1 LKNIR
6 HRYGR
11 GFPQSRILQPVDYPD
26 VDEDDAVEI
35 TAKGILSS
43 QRLNL
48 LHDVT
53 MDERAKAFIASLFR
67 GVGVRFFVSDQFF
80 MLESDPNCIGA
91 SPKWALQFDSI
102 KGIIRERG
110 RLIVQVPPKKAALS
124 IPGWHRSNDPFLSFI
139 DAVYVC
145 RRWSKRLD
153 QEAFSDVLGG
163 SENQLATHIHA
174 MLIAGLSVLSMANRP
189 QLVDKLVSAVLG
201 GELDDNVS
209 NVVVPDWQVSNRI
222 RCGCSSE
229 SVHRPLSPIAAAK
242 AVGFDIWRKRQGET
256 ITRVWDL
263 EKDTLVRNMDAFKV
277 IFITHRWSDDEL
289 EYADVTQG
297 KPKNYRAISNL
308 SEKLQRIRN
317 ALLAYTRYVWIDSIC
332 IDKSNLSELDEAIRS
347 MYKWYASCRA
357 VVLEYGTPLSVW
369 RERGWCLQEGAAA
382 GHLCGISKE
391 GKLVSIYQLAIEQ
404 KQKLCTLDLHLYYRV
419 GNAAEIIARMDARR
433 TTRKEDM
440 AYALTGILSIHLAL
454 AYGEGLRSRERL
466 LHELAIQK
474 GDISFLSFPTTR
486 KLSGTHLPA
495 ISDTKFLIAKCVQAS
510 TPATVSHLGISIE
523 VQLISGNDAI
533 KLMETLRQWKTF
545 NFVKGKYVGL
555 DQLLQKAR
563 KLEFQATESVE
574 IAVIHNIRSIML
586 VEIYGKDRQTGGGRP
601 LKFCSPIQCCQ
612 IEENEFKRLL
622 IHTDVEFERIWLGD
636 KSVST
641 DTVP

>member
-1 LKNIR
+1 
-6 HRYGR
+6 
-11 GFPQSRILQPVDYPD
+11 
-26 VDEDDAVEI
+26 
-35 TAKGILSS
+35 
-43 QRLNL
+43 
-48 LHDVT
+48 
-53 MDERAKAFIASLFR
+53 
-67 GVGVRFFVSDQFF
+67 
-80 MLESDPNCIGA
+80 
-91 SPKWALQFDSI
+91 
-102 KGIIRERG
+102 
-110 RLIVQVPPKKAALS
+110 
-124 IPGWHRSNDPFLSFI
+124 
-139 DAVYVC
+139 
-145 RRWSKRLD
+145 
-153 QEAFSDVLGG
+153 
-163 SENQLATHIHA
+163 
-174 MLIAGLSVLSMANRP
+174 
-189 QLVDKLVSAVLG
+189 
-201 GELDDNVS
+201 
-209 NVVVPDWQVSNRI
+209 
-222 RCGCSSE
+222 
-229 SVHRPLSPIAAAK
+229 
-242 AVGFDIWRKRQGET
+242 
-256 ITRVWDL
+256 
-263 EKDTLVRNMDAFKV
+263 
-277 IFITHRWSDDEL
+277 
-289 EYADVTQG
+289 
-297 KPKNYRAISNL
+297 
-308 SEKLQRIRN
+308 
-317 ALLAYTRYVWIDSIC
+317 
-332 IDKSNLSELDEAIRS
+332 
-347 MYKWYASCRA
+347 
-357 VVLEYGTPLSVW
+357 VLEYGTPLSVW